1 MPTRYVDK
9 YMIVKTDKGYIRVDK
24 DGNKL
29 PINKTSLFSEYTL
42 ALELILLEAV
52 KGALKVFFPLNVWS
66 SVKCAVSESK

>member
-29 PINKTSLFSEYTL
+29 PINKTKKKRKTRKNKKKS
-42 ALELILLEAV
+42 
-52 KGALKVFFPLNVWS
+52 
-66 SVKCAVSESK
+66 